1 VIGRHAL
8 FTAAA
13 GAYCPPYFQAKGEN
27 TMSGKSIH
35 ITAFDLERLRK
46 LILDA
51 QSTEYRK
58 SEYIE
63 KLKAELDRAIIVKP
77 QEVPPTVV
85 TMNSTIALVDL
96 DTNEEETYTLVFP
109 EDADIS
115 KGKISILAPIGTA
128 MLGYEIGDVFEWD
141 VPAGKR
147 RLRVERII
155 YQPEASGNFDL

>member
-1 VIGRHAL
+1 
-8 FTAAA
+8 
-13 GAYCPPYFQAKGEN
+13 
-27 TMSGKSIH
+27 MSGKTIH

-63 KLKAELDRAIIVKP
+63 KLKAELDRANIVKP

-96 DTNEEETYTLVFP
+96 DTKEEETYTLVFP